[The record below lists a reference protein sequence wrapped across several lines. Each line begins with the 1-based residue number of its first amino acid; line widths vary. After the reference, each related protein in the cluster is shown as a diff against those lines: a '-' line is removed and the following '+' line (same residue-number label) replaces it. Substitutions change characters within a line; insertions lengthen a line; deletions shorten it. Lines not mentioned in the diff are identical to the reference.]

1 MQSNKTQGGNYYY
14 SSYDP
19 SSQSRPIYSPG
30 FLGSNYERYINE
42 EEFMRQTRSMEERT
56 RSVDLSMSTQPIIP
70 SSGTFRNSI
79 KDDGKYS
86 REKRGSSNAYFDSLI
101 TLMAQTIMG
110 SSRRSFERRSSSGH
124 KIGLT
129 SRRFTHDGRTNDV
142 ATPMPLKDST
152 NVLPPL
158 KTAKVNLG
166 QTDTLKRSG
175 EMRPL
180 GMVLVDR

>member
-1 MQSNKTQGGNYYY
+1 
-14 SSYDP
+14 
-19 SSQSRPIYSPG
+19 
-30 FLGSNYERYINE
+30 
-42 EEFMRQTRSMEERT
+42 MRQTRSMEERT
-56 RSVDLSMSTQPIIP
+56 KSAEFSVSAQPNIT
-70 SSGTFRNSI
+70 SQSAFRTSVR
-79 KDDGKYS
+79 DDGKYL

-129 SRRFTHDGRTNDV
+129 SRRFTHDGRTNEN
-142 ATPMPLKDST
+142 PMPLKDST

-158 KTAKVNLG
+158 RTAKVNLG
-166 QTDTLKRSG
+166 QTETFKKSR

-180 GMVLVDR
+180 GMVMVDR